1 MHNIKLIRKDPNYY
15 VKKFTDRNV
24 NIDLKVLLDLDK
36 NNRELIQK
44 KEKLEQEKKTITK
57 KKDESKF
64 SRSKEI
70 SKEIGKIENSLS
82 KIRVEIE
89 LILDSLPNI
98 ALEDVPIGKDE
109 SFNTEIKKIGEKTNF
124 NFKPI
129 SHYEIGGKLN
139 LMDFDTATKV
149 SGSRFVFLKG
159 KLAMLE
165 RAISNF
171 MLDIHVKEFGYQEI
185 SPPLIVSDKTIPAGL
200 KYKRTRKCC
209 DFFDPMQKRKSRK
222 NSSIPSHIKY

>member
-44 KEKLEQEKKTITK
+44 KEKLAQEKKTITK

-98 ALEDVPIGKDE
+98 ALEDVPVGKDE

-129 SHYEIGGKLN
+129 SHVRY
-139 LMDFDTATKV
+139 
-149 SGSRFVFLKG
+149 S
-159 KLAMLE
+159 
-165 RAISNF
+165 
-171 MLDIHVKEFGYQEI
+171 
-185 SPPLIVSDKTIPAGL
+185 
-200 KYKRTRKCC
+200 C
-209 DFFDPMQKRKSRK
+209 
-222 NSSIPSHIKY
+222 